1 MIKATTFKIF
11 MANTTIEDKQ
21 PKQSDTNVKIFLDDL
36 DNKTILFYEEI
47 DEISALH
54 ANRLLLSIDKKLYK
68 KYLKTQ
74 SEVER
79 YNGKVSRPI
88 INLRIHSQGGDVFS
102 ALSII
107 DVINQLNCDVH
118 TYIDGCAASGAAMIA
133 LHGKKRFIGKNSF
146 MLLHQLRGSQS
157 GKFEDMQDEI
167 KNSEKIMQLIRDMVK
182 EKSKIEPK
190 EIDEILKH
198 EWWLTSKE
206 CLEYGLIDVIK

>member
-1 MIKATTFKIF
+1 MP
-11 MANTTIEDKQ
+11 TTIPEDTVNKIKV
-21 PKQSDTNVKIFLDDL
+21 PESINLESDLE
-36 DNKTILFYEEI
+36 NKTILFYEEI
-47 DEISALH
+47 DEISALQV
-54 ANRLLLSIDKKLYK
+54 NRLLLLIDKKLYK
-68 KYLKTQ
+68 KYLKKQ
-74 SEVER
+74 SALNK
-79 YNGKVSRPI
+79 YNGKATLPV

-107 DVINQLNCDVH
+107 DIIHQLKCDVH

-167 KNSEKIMQLIRDMVK
+167 KNSEKIMKLIREMVK
-182 EKSKIEPK
+182 DNSKIEPK

-198 EWWLTSKE
+198 EWWLTAAESMA
-206 CLEYGLIDVIK
+206 YGLVDEIK